1 MPHSYGYRAR
11 TRDLFCK
18 DFRKNGTIATQRFLK
33 TYKLGDLVD
42 IRADG
47 AIHKGM
53 PHKFYHGKTGVVWNV
68 TKRAVGVE
76 VRTRGTGK
84 SLGVDLVSAKVL
96 GGIRNVNKQVGGRIM
111 KKRIHVRIE
120 HIKHSTCRQEFLE
133 RVKKNGRI
141 AKLAKAKN
149 VKVPL
154 KRQAALQPKPARV
167 IGVKSTNNSV
177 ETLYPEAYVNLF
189 V

>member
-18 DFRKNGTIATQRFLK
+18 GFRKNGTIATQRYLK
-33 TYKLGDLVD
+33 TYNLGDLVD
-42 IRADG
+42 IKADG
-47 AIHKGM
+47 AVQKGM
-53 PHKFYHGKTGVVWNV
+53 PHKFYHGKTGVVWNI

-76 VRTRGTGK
+76 
-84 SLGVDLVSAKVL
+84 
-96 GGIRNVNKQVGGRIM
+96 VNKQVGGRIM

-120 HIKHSTCRQEFLE
+120 HLKHSTCRQEFLE
-133 RVKKNGRI
+133 RVKKNQRM
-141 AKLAKAKN
+141 AKIAKAKGM
-149 VKVPL
+149 KISL
-154 KRQAALQPKPARV
+154 KRQPALQPKAARI

>member
-18 DFRKNGTIATQRFLK
+18 GFRQNGTIATQRYLK

-42 IRADG
+42 IKADG
-47 AIHKGM
+47 AIQKGM
-53 PHKFYHGKTGVVWNV
+53 PHKFYHGKTGVIWNV

-76 VRTRGTGK
+76 VN
-84 SLGVDLVSAKVL
+84 KV
-96 GGIRNVNKQVGGRIM
+96 VGGRIM

-120 HIKHSTCRQEFLE
+120 HVKHSTCRKEFLD
-133 RVKKNGRI
+133 RVAKNNTI
-141 AKLAKAKN
+141 AKLAKKAGKT
-149 VKVPL
+149 VSL
-154 KRQAALQPKPARV
+154 KREPALQPKEHRLV
-167 IGVKSTNNSV
+167 GVKSTNNSV

>member
-18 DFRKNGTIATQRFLK
+18 GFRKNGTIATQRFLK

-42 IRADG
+42 VKADG
-47 AIHKGM
+47 AIQKGM
-53 PHKFYHGKTGVVWNV
+53 PHKFYHGKTGVVWNI
-68 TKRAVGVE
+68 TKRAIGVE
-76 VRTRGTGK
+76 
-84 SLGVDLVSAKVL
+84 
-96 GGIRNVNKQVGGRIM
+96 VNKQVGGRIM

-120 HIKHSTCRQEFLE
+120 HLQHSKCRLEFLNRAQKND
-133 RVKKNGRI
+133 RV
-141 AKLAKAKN
+141 AKLAKAQGKT
-149 VKVPL
+149 VSL
-154 KRQAALQPKPARV
+154 KRAPALQPKPARV
-167 IGVKSTNNSV
+167 IGVKTTNNSV

>member
-76 VRTRGTGK
+76 
-84 SLGVDLVSAKVL
+84 
-96 GGIRNVNKQVGGRIM
+96 VNKQVGGRIM